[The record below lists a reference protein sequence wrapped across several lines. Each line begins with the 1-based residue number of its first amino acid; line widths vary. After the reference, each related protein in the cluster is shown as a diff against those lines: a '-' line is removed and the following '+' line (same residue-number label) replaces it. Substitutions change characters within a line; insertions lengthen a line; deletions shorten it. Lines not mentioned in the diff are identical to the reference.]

1 MKRWLVLLLL
11 AGGVG
16 AVSSAAAQSAGVA
29 PDLPRAEFFGQED
42 ADADGRITRDEAR
55 AAALAWFARFD
66 ADRDGQVTAAEAR
79 AGAQR
84 WRRERRAARFA
95 ARDRDHDGSVSAR
108 ELGATPRRFAWLD
121 RDADGRLTPT
131 ELAREGEASRCS
143 GGEEAALRSAVWR
156 RDLDRDGRV
165 TRQEALR
172 AADLRFARKDH
183 DRDGVLTH
191 EPAPRRS
198 RSGERARARTHR
210 PRP

>member
-1 MKRWLVLLLL
+1 MKSWLVLLLL

-29 PDLPRAEFFGQED
+29 PELAREESFGRED

-55 AAALAWFARFD
+55 AAALAWFSRFD
-66 ADRDGQVTAAEAR
+66 ADRDGHVTPAEAR
-79 AGAQR
+79 SGAQR

-95 ARDRDHDGSVSAR
+95 ARDLDHDGSVSAR

-121 RDADGRLTPT
+121 RDADGRLTPH
-131 ELAREGEASRCS
+131 ELARQGEANRCS

-165 TRQEALR
+165 SREEALR
-172 AADLRFARKDH
+172 AAHLRFARKDH
-183 DRDGVLTH
+183 DRDGVLTGT
-191 EPAPRRS
+191 EVPRRAASARRAPAPTFRS
-198 RSGERARARTHR
+198 RR
-210 PRP
+210 